1 MIPSAFEY
9 HAPSSVSEAIALL
22 KKYGDEAKVLSG
34 GHSLLPLMK
43 LRFATPE
50 HIVDINGVKELAYL
64 KEEGGVLKIGALA
77 REVDLERSSTV
88 MSKFPLIADAVKVI
102 ADPQV
107 RNRATVAGNL
117 AHGDPANDH
126 PAVMLALGAELTLQ
140 GPKGSRTLPVDK
152 FFLDTL
158 TTALAPDELLTE
170 IRIPLPPAKSGGAYF
185 KIERKVGDFATAAVG
200 VQVTLDGSGVCKS
213 AGIGLTNA
221 GRVPIKATAAEAYLK
236 GKKLDEATLKEAGR
250 LAAAASD
257 PATDTR
263 APAAYKKAMVKELTI
278 RALRKAAARA
288 AGGK

>member
-22 KKYGDEAKVLSG
+22 KQYGDEAKVLSG
-34 GHSLLPLMK
+34 GHSLVPMMK
-43 LRFATPE
+43 LRFASPE
-50 HIVDINGVKELAYL
+50 HIVDINGVQELAYL
-64 KEEGGVLKIGALA
+64 KEEKGVLKIGALA
-77 REVDLERSSTV
+77 REVDLERSSAV

-126 PAVMLALGAELTLQ
+126 PAVMLALGAEVTLQ
-140 GPKGSRTLPVDK
+140 GPKGSRTVPVSE

-170 IRIPLPPAKSGGAYF
+170 IRIPLPPAKSGGAYL
-185 KIERKVGDFATAAVG
+185 KIERKVGDFATIAVG
-200 VQVTLDGSGVCKS
+200 VQVTLDGSGVCKA

-221 GRVPIKATAAEAYLK
+221 GRKPVKATAAESYLS

-250 LAAAASD
+250 LAAEACD
-257 PATDTR
+257 PASDTR
-263 APAAYKKAMVKELTI
+263 APAEYKKAMVKELTI
-278 RALRKAAARA
+278 RALRKAAERA

>member
-158 TTALAPDELLTE
+158 TTALAPGELLTE
-170 IRIPLPPAKSGGAYF
+170 IRIPLPPAKSGGAYI

-200 VQVTLDGSGVCKS
+200 VQVTLDGAGACKS

-236 GKKLDEATLKEAGR
+236 GRKLDEATLQEAGR

>member
-22 KKYGDEAKVLSG
+22 QKYGDEAKVLSG

-158 TTALAPDELLTE
+158 TTKYSLQPRTLL
-170 IRIPLPPAKSGGAYF
+170 L
-185 KIERKVGDFATAAVG
+185 
-200 VQVTLDGSGVCKS
+200 L
-213 AGIGLTNA
+213 
-221 GRVPIKATAAEAYLK
+221 
-236 GKKLDEATLKEAGR
+236 
-250 LAAAASD
+250 
-257 PATDTR
+257 
-263 APAAYKKAMVKELTI
+263 
-278 RALRKAAARA
+278 
-288 AGGK
+288 